1 MPSVVVVVY
10 QGPRALTFE
19 DIWTKDAP
27 SASSRRQKISGKE
40 KRKISEKE
48 DCISEKEDYIKDE
61 QGRAGACGAVACL
74 ASQQIMD
81 RLHICTYKHIYTYIS
96 HTYTCVSVSVSE

>member
-1 MPSVVVVVY
+1 VPSVVVVVY

-61 QGRAGACGAVACL
+61 QGRAGACGRGGVSGL
-74 ASQQIMD
+74 APNHGQVKKI
-81 RLHICTYKHIYTYIS
+81 KKK
-96 HTYTCVSVSVSE
+96 